1 MTRSPAPD
9 RPPPPLAGLLVTG
22 ALLALGVLCVALRVP
37 AADAVLDGFCA
48 ADWHPPA
55 GYPPFAAILF
65 TPAAWLPAGVLK
77 AVLVLGSGGLL
88 ALLVLLSC
96 RLAGVR
102 ARPGPVLAATI
113 AGLWLEPLFQ
123 SPLPGQIDLALACLA
138 LWDLGRPRAALG
150 KGFALG
156 TAAGI
161 TLTPAVCVP
170 YLLVTGRVR
179 AGLTALA
186 GFTGTALL
194 GALVLPEASAAF
206 WADPPPAAGGV
217 PLLHWQHLWVWAVP
231 PLTALT
237 ARTAAALRRHRHR
250 RHRHATAATAAARL
264 PAPGGAPGGAST
276 AAPGGPAEFTA
287 KVAAKVASTAAP
299 ENADETVPE
308 VAPGAGG
315 PVGRRAGQ
323 SPASS
328 SSASMIR

>member
-1 MTRSPAPD
+1 MTRSTDPD
-9 RPPPPLAGLLVTG
+9 RSPSPLAGMLVTG

-37 AADAVLDGFCA
+37 AADALFSGFSA

-77 AVLVLGSGGLL
+77 AVLVLGSGALL

-123 SPLPGQIDLALACLA
+123 SPLPGEINLALACLA

-156 TAAGI
+156 VAAGI
-161 TLTPAVCVP
+161 TLTPAVFVP
-170 YLLVTGRVR
+170 YLLLTGRVR

-194 GALVLPEASAAF
+194 GALVLPEASAGF
-206 WADPPPAAGGV
+206 WAHLPPTAGGA
-217 PLLHWQHLWVWAVP
+217 PLLHWQHLWVWAVL
-231 PLTALT
+231 PLTALA
-237 ARTAAALRRHRHR
+237 ARAAAALRSR
-250 RHRHATAATAAARL
+250 RHRAA
-264 PAPGGAPGGAST
+264 
-276 AAPGGPAEFTA
+276 GGPGPR
-287 KVAAKVASTAAP
+287 P
-299 ENADETVPE
+299 EAT
-308 VAPGAGG
+308 PGAGTRT
-315 PVGRRAGQ
+315 GRRPAQ